1 MGRLYEF
8 IQKQAGIFS
17 ACHELD
23 DREKLGFDFR
33 LV

>member
-8 IQKQAGIFS
+8 IQKRAGTFS

-23 DREKLGFDFR
+23 DGQNLGFDFR
-33 LV
+33 LE